1 MLILQQILF
10 ADIKIFKAF
19 NKEEPYTRGMELDNV
34 FNHDFAT
41 NPLGYFLIASTSSIA
56 ELV

>member
-41 NPLGYFLIASTSSIA
+41 NPLGLFWLQV
-56 ELV
+56 LVP